1 MNQVSIYILDISVL
15 LCTPSALFEFPDK
28 ELIIPVTILEELDS
42 IKMDLG
48 ENGRSAQLVC
58 QILDDCRQY
67 GNLVNGISLPNG
79 GKLRIEL
86 TDPES
91 GLLPYNLNLK
101 KISNRVLAVAWI
113 LTQKNKDLV
122 FVSQNDNL
130 RTKANTLGVSTLSY
144 NGNRPNDSNLYSGIR
159 RIRVGKQKLKLLGK
173 QSYFSPEEIFSDQNE
188 ICEFFANE
196 GLLLS
201 CTDFPDEKIL
211 ATYQHD
217 KKKFELVPKEQG
229 VWGLRPLNSEQHFA
243 LSLLMNTKISV
254 VTLSGISGTGKTL
267 LALAVGLQQLM
278 VDKTYSRM
286 LVSRPIFPMGR
297 DLGYLPGDTQEK
309 LAPWMQPIFDNL
321 AILINSHASKN
332 GSKHDSYNELID
344 RGMLVVEP
352 LTYIRGR
359 TIPNQYMIVD
369 EAQNLTP
376 HEMKTILT
384 RVGEGTKI
392 VLTGDPNQIDN
403 SEVNLSSNGLS
414 TLVES
419 FKASPLAGHVRFTSV
434 ERSPLAELAAKVL

>member
-1 MNQVSIYILDISVL
+1 MNQVSVYILDISVL
-15 LCTPSALFEFPDK
+15 LCAPGALFEFPDK
-28 ELIIPVTILEELDS
+28 EIVIPVTILEELDS
-42 IKMDLG
+42 LKLDLG
-48 ENGRSAQLVC
+48 EKGRSAQIVS
-58 QILDDCRQY
+58 QMLDECRQY
-67 GNLVNGISLPNG
+67 GSLVEGISLPNG

-86 TDPES
+86 TEPES
-91 GLLPYNLNLK
+91 GLLPYSLNLK
-101 KISNRVLAVAWI
+101 RISNRVLAVAWI
-113 LTQKNKDLV
+113 LSQKNNDLI
-122 FVSQNDNL
+122 FVSQDENL
-130 RTKANTLGVSTLSY
+130 RTKANTLNVPTLSY
-144 NGNRPNDSNLYSGIR
+144 NGQRPNDSNLYTGIR
-159 RIRVGKQKLKLLGK
+159 QSEVSKQKLRSLGK
-173 QSYFSPEEIFSDQNE
+173 QSYIFPEEVFSDQNE
-188 ICEFFANE
+188 ICEFYPNE

-201 CTDFPDEKIL
+201 CTDVPDEQIL
-211 ATYQHD
+211 ATYQQG

-229 VWGLRPLNSEQHFA
+229 VWGITPLNPEQRLA
-243 LSLLMNTKISV
+243 LDLLMNPKISV

-278 VDKTYSRM
+278 VDNIYSRM

-321 AILINSHASKN
+321 ELLINNPASKN
-332 GSKHDSYNELID
+332 GSKHDGYNELMD
-344 RGMLVVEP
+344 RGLLVVEP

-414 TLVES
+414 TLVER
-419 FKASPLAGHVRFTSV
+419 FKESPLAGHVRFTSV
-434 ERSPLAELAAKVL
+434 ERSPLAELAATVL